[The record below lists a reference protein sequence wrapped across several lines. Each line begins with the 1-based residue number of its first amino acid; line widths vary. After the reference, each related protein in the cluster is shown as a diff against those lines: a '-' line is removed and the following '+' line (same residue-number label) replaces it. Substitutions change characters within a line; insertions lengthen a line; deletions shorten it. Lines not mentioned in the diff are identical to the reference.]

1 MSLKIALVLPYSW
14 NVACGVREHICDLA
28 TQLIR
33 MGHDV
38 SIIAPDVPNDA
49 AIKGGHMH
57 NAGQSL
63 PFPINGTVAHFSFG
77 HTLTMSIDSLFQK
90 EQFDIIHIHEPLLP
104 GLPLIALRASNAVT
118 VGTFHA
124 YSETKIL
131 SMPSLGYAVLSPFI
145 SSTFHRLDGRIAVSS
160 AAQQFV
166 ARFFPADY
174 HIIPNGIDIERF
186 NPQRSPLPELRDGK
200 QNILFVGRFDRR
212 KGAGYLVQAIPL
224 IRACHPQTRF
234 LFVGEGY
241 LRQDLQK
248 FVQKQG
254 WPDVIFA
261 GHVAAEI
268 LPHYFA
274 SAHVF
279 CSPAIG
285 GESMG
290 IVLLEAM
297 ASGVPLVASRI
308 AGYRTVVEDGKDG
321 LLVVPGDSNDL
332 AQAISRL
339 LANQHLCQQFRMQG
353 LEKARDYAWPYVA
366 QRVAEYYLYLLEVK
380 MKHTHDI
387 MSV

>member
-1 MSLKIALVLPYSW
+1 MSLKIAQVLPYSW
-14 NVACGVREHICDLA
+14 NVACGVREHIRDLA
-28 TQLIR
+28 TQLIY

-49 AIKGGHMH
+49 TIKGCHML
-57 NAGQSL
+57 NVGQSI
-63 PFPINGTVAHFSFG
+63 PFPINGTIAHFSFG

-104 GLPLIALRASNAVT
+104 GLPLIALRASNAVA

-124 YSETKIL
+124 YSEKKVL
-131 SMPSLGYAVLSPFI
+131 SLPSLGYAVLSPFI
-145 SSTFHRLDGRIAVSS
+145 NSSFRRLAGRVAVSS

-174 HIIPNGIDIERF
+174 RIIPNGIDTERF
-186 NPQRSPLPELRDGK
+186 NPHTSPFPELMDGK

-212 KGAGYLVQAIPL
+212 KGAKYLVRAIPL
-224 IRACHPQTRF
+224 IRACHPHTRF
-234 LFVGEGY
+234 LFVGEGH

-254 WPDVIFA
+254 WPDVIFT
-261 GHVAAEI
+261 GYVAAEV
-268 LPHYFA
+268 LPHYFT
-274 SAHVF
+274 STHVF

-297 ASGVPLVASRI
+297 ASGAPLVASSI
-308 AGYRTVVEDGKDG
+308 PGYRTVVEDGKDG
-321 LLVVPGDSNDL
+321 LLTAPGDSSDL
-332 AQAISRL
+332 ARAINRL
-339 LANQHLCQQFRMQG
+339 LADQHLRQQLRAWG
-353 LEKARDYAWPYVA
+353 LEKVRDYAWPHVA
-366 QRVAEYYLYLLEVK
+366 QRVAEYYLHLLEVK
-380 MKHTHDI
+380 RRHTYDLT
-387 MSV
+387 SV